1 MTKQSI
7 DVQLALLSHQMQI
20 IMDENRTST
29 ANMKVEIGSLKSDM
43 ADIKMQAAKWKG
55 ALGVM
60 LGAAAFV
67 IGLITA
73 WEKIGVIFK
82 N

>member
-1 MTKQSI
+1 MTKQLI
-7 DVQLALLSHQMQI
+7 DVQLALLSQQMQTM
-20 IMDENRTST
+20 MDESRRST
-29 ANMKVEIGSLKSDM
+29 ADMKDEIGILKSDM

-67 IGLITA
+67 IGLITV
-73 WEKIGVIFK
+73 WEKLAVLFK
-82 N
+82 H

>member
-1 MTKQSI
+1 MTKQLI
-7 DVQLALLSHQMQI
+7 DVQLALLSQQMQTM
-20 IMDENRTST
+20 MDESRRST
-29 ANMKVEIGSLKSDM
+29 ADMKDEIGILKSDM

-73 WEKIGVIFK
+73 WEKLAVLFK
-82 N
+82 H

>member
-1 MTKQSI
+1 MNKQLI
-7 DVQLALLSHQMQI
+7 DVQLALLSQQMQTM
-20 IMDENRTST
+20 MDESRSAT
-29 ANMKVEIGSLKSDM
+29 ADMKAEIGTLKSDM

-55 ALGVM
+55 AFGVM
-60 LGAAAFV
+60 LGAAAFL

-73 WEKIGVIFK
+73 WEKIGVLFK

>member
-1 MTKQSI
+1 MTKQLI
-7 DVQLALLSHQMQI
+7 DVQLALLSQQMQTM
-20 IMDENRTST
+20 MDESRRST
-29 ANMKVEIGSLKSDM
+29 ADMKDEIGILKSDM

-60 LGAAAFV
+60 LGASAFV

-73 WEKIGVIFK
+73 WEKLAVLFK
-82 N
+82 H

>member
-1 MTKQSI
+1 MTEQLI
-7 DVQLALLSHQMQI
+7 DVQLALLSQQMQTM
-20 IMDENRTST
+20 MDESRSST
-29 ANMKVEIGSLKSDM
+29 ADMKAEIGILKSDM

-73 WEKIGVIFK
+73 WEKLAVLFK

>member
-1 MTKQSI
+1 MTKQLI
-7 DVQLALLSHQMQI
+7 DVQLALLSQQI
-20 IMDENRTST
+20 QTMMDESRRST
-29 ANMKVEIGSLKSDM
+29 ADMKDEIGILKSDM

-60 LGAAAFV
+60 LGASAFV

-73 WEKIGVIFK
+73 WEKLAVLFK
-82 N
+82 H

>member
-7 DVQLALLSHQMQI
+7 DVQLALLSQQMQI

-29 ANMKVEIGSLKSDM
+29 ANMKVEIRSLKSDM
-43 ADIKMQAAKWKG
+43 ADIKMQAARWKG
-55 ALGVM
+55 AFGVM

-73 WEKIGVIFK
+73 WEKVSVFFK

>member
-1 MTKQSI
+1 MTKQLI
-7 DVQLALLSHQMQI
+7 DVQLALLSQQMQTM
-20 IMDENRTST
+20 MDESRRST
-29 ANMKVEIGSLKSDM
+29 AEMKDEIGILKSDM

-73 WEKIGVIFK
+73 WEKLAVLFK
-82 N
+82 H

>member
-1 MTKQSI
+1 MTKQLI
-7 DVQLALLSHQMQI
+7 DVQLALLSQQMQTM
-20 IMDENRTST
+20 MDESRRST
-29 ANMKVEIGSLKSDM
+29 AEMNDEIGILKSDM

-73 WEKIGVIFK
+73 WEKLAVLFK
-82 N
+82 H